1 MRVQTYSYKMAPCS
15 QFAYCKRC
23 ERYIIYASDDD
34 WDKFDLEG
42 TKHDTS
48 VLQETSQIRGSCQ
61 ARKNTSGRAFSQ
73 SSKGAIDVINA
84 FKAYFNG
91 PTAAILSQ
99 NQ

>member
-1 MRVQTYSYKMAPCS
+1 MMH
-15 QFAYCKRC
+15 
-23 ERYIIYASDDD
+23 ASDDE
-34 WDKFDLEG
+34 WDEFDLDG
-42 TKHDTS
+42 KIHDPS
-48 VLQETSQIRGSCQ
+48 VLQETSQIRGSRQ